1 MSTHRR
7 RMPARRRRRSLVAV
21 SVPAL
26 LVATLLGAPA
36 PSGATAGDPRRA
48 ETPELSDAVVATL
61 PGQPRA
67 EVVTTGNS
75 AGVFASAPAGQSASA
90 SYPGVTVVWPASQV
104 RVNTSQALRGRLT
117 TTLPRATAVLQ
128 RQVAADQWVDVTT
141 APVTT
146 VGDFALKVPATYYGH
161 FTYRLRITAVDG
173 SVIETPSQQVTVLP
187 EYTAPG
193 LAASYALISSNPV
206 GRWDPCTPIRYR
218 LNLAKAPK
226 GVVPDIRAA
235 LANIS
240 RASGLQ
246 FVYVGTTTVV
256 PFSGDTYDSSLA
268 DMVIAWARPA
278 DMAGALP
285 IGTFGLGGV
294 QMRAGVDA
302 AGRPVR
308 QIYQGSVTLS
318 AFYNRIIEPGAGK
331 GMTRVA
337 ALMHEIGHAVGLFH
351 VDGDKGQIMSPSL
364 SNGLDVWGA
373 GDLTGLEVVGAANG
387 CVTAG

>member
-1 MSTHRR
+1 MSTHRT
-7 RMPARRRRRSLVAV
+7 RMPARRSTRSLLAV
-21 SVPAL
+21 TVPAL
-26 LVATLLGAPA
+26 LAATLLGVPS
-36 PSGATAGDPRRA
+36 PSGATAGDARREA
-48 ETPELSDAVVATL
+48 APELTDVVVATL
-61 PGQPRA
+61 PGQVAA
-67 EVVTTGNS
+67 EPVSTGLG
-75 AGVFASAPAGQSASA
+75 AGVFAAAPAGQSASA

-104 RVNTSQALRGRLT
+104 RVNTTQALRGRLT

-128 RQVAADQWVDVTT
+128 RQVVDQWVDVTT

-161 FTYRLRITAVDG
+161 FTYRLRITAADG

-187 EYTAPG
+187 EFTAPG
-193 LAASYALISSNPV
+193 LASSYALISSNPV

-218 LNLAKAPK
+218 LNLAKAPTR
-226 GVVPDIRAA
+226 VVPDIRTA

-246 FVYVGTTTVV
+246 FIYVGTTTVV
-256 PFSGDTYDSSLA
+256 PFSGDTYDSTLA

-278 DMAGALP
+278 DMSGALP

-308 QIYQGSVTLS
+308 QIFQGSVTLNS
-318 AFYNRIIEPGAGK
+318 FYNRIIEPGSGK

-351 VDGDKGQIMSPSL
+351 VDGDKAQVMSPSL
-364 SNGLDVWGA
+364 GNGIDVWGA